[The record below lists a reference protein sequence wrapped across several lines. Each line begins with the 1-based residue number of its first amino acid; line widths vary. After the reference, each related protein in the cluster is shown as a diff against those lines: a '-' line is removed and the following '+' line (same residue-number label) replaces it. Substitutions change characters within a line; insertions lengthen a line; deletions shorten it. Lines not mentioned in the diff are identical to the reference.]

1 MKVKTVLVASMAIGS
16 IGLVTQSCLA
26 VATSGI
32 GIAVL
37 KQVLLGGITKGV
49 GIFSNKNAFMQNDL
63 INQALPAP
71 LREIN
76 SVLERI
82 SPSLVQKE
90 KEYIAQAAAYTVQ
103 TAEPI
108 LRNAVNS
115 LTPEDVRQVANGGKG
130 AATRLLKA
138 KTADQL
144 MLAIQPKVDEK
155 LNEYGIVKSLNLA
168 LQGNNLLGGLLGTG
182 DQNLNLAS
190 GGLSRL
196 ASEQMVEGLFKIIE
210 NHEMENSFQ
219 LLNALQNTK

>member
-1 MKVKTVLVASMAIGS
+1 MKAKTVFVATMAVASLGA
-16 IGLVTQSCLA
+16 LTQSCLA
-26 VATSGI
+26 LATTGI
-32 GIAVL
+32 GLSVL

-49 GIFSNKNAFMQNDL
+49 GIFSDKNAFLQNDL
-63 INQALPAP
+63 IDQALPKP

-82 SPSLVQKE
+82 APNLVTQE
-90 KEYIAQAAAYTVQ
+90 REYIALAAAYTVQ

-115 LTPEDVRQVANGGKG
+115 LTTEDVMRVANGGKG
-130 AATRLLKA
+130 AATRLLKE

-144 MLAIQPKVDEK
+144 LLAIQPKVDEK
-155 LNEYGIVKSLNLA
+155 LNEFGIVKSLNLA

-182 DQNLNLAS
+182 NQNLNLAS
-190 GGLSRL
+190 GGLSKL
-196 ASEQMVEGLFKIIE
+196 ASQQMVEGLFKIIE
-210 NHEMENSFQ
+210 NHEAQNSYQ